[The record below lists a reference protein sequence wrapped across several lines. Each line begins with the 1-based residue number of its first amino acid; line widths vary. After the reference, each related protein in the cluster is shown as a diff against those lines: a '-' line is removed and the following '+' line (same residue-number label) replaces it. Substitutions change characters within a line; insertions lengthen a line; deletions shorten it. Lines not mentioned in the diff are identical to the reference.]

1 MGYMVL
7 GLGWPV
13 WEAGLA
19 MIAVGLG
26 VIAII
31 LVIFAFLNREG
42 QMIAKEAFIQSCKKD
57 WQELCD
63 LLLFRKSRH

>member
-1 MGYMVL
+1 
-7 GLGWPV
+7 
-13 WEAGLA
+13 
-19 MIAVGLG
+19 
-26 VIAII
+26 
-31 LVIFAFLNREG
+31 VIFAFLNREG